1 MNKDLIFLLFCIP
14 ARTLLAFL
22 CKSDFKW
29 VKFLFLLIS
38 LGFFTR
44 YFTNPTDWWNKYRII
59 HSLSYLQASI
69 ALFYGCKDVAFWI
82 LIVDIILGT
91 IFKFFR

>member
-1 MNKDLIFLLFCIP
+1 MNKDLIFILFCIP

-22 CKSDFKW
+22 CKTDFVW
-29 VKFLFLLIS
+29 VKFLFLAIS
-38 LGFFTR
+38 SGFFIR
-44 YFTNPTDWWNKYRII
+44 YFTNPTDWWNKYRLI
-59 HSLSYLQASI
+59 HGLSYLQASI

-91 IFKFFR
+91 IFKLT

>member
-1 MNKDLIFLLFCIP
+1 MNKDLFFIFCCIP

-29 VKFLFLLIS
+29 VPYLFLAIS
-38 LGFFTR
+38 SGFFIK

-59 HSLSYLQASI
+59 HGLSYLQASI
-69 ALFYGCKDVAFWI
+69 ALFYGCKNAAFWV